1 MDRPGNHL
9 YKSNMSGDREHQR
22 ILNFN
27 LFGEAGDLPDVVHCE
42 TISSR
47 SRLNDWEFAP
57 HRHAR
62 LHQVLLVAEGGGMA
76 RIEDSS
82 LPLEAMTLI
91 NVAVGDVHGFSFLP
105 GTEGWVVTF
114 AAEMLDELLIPTEG
128 VSAALTKSHAG
139 RAGLAE
145 RAVMEAIFTEHAGR
159 AYGRAQMLRA
169 LGLQLL
175 TLVAREIVGAG
186 DAAMLTGNDGEG
198 GPSERL
204 LRRFDVLLE
213 NHFTDHWA
221 VADYA
226 AALNVTPQ
234 HLSRVLREATGE
246 PVSKAIEARLVREAR
261 RNLVFTN
268 LPVATIAYELGF
280 SDPAYFSR
288 VFTRATGLSPKA
300 FREQAGA

>member
-9 YKSNMSGDREHQR
+9 YKSNMTGDRDHQR

-62 LHQVLLVAEGGGMA
+62 LHQVLLIAEGGGAA
-76 RIEDSS
+76 RIEGRSIA
-82 LPLEAMTLI
+82 LQPMMLI

-114 AAEMLDELLIPTEG
+114 AAEMLDELLIPSEG
-128 VSAALTKSHAG
+128 VSAALTHSHAG
-139 RAGLAE
+139 KAGPAE
-145 RAVMEAIFTEHAGR
+145 QAVMEALFSEHAGR

-175 TLVAREIVGAG
+175 TLVARHITGAG
-186 DAAMLTGNDGEG
+186 DTAVLTGHDGDG

-213 NHFTDHWA
+213 SHFTDHWA

-234 HLSRVLREATGE
+234 HLSRVLRDATGE

-268 LPVATIAYELGF
+268 LPVATIAYELGYA
-280 SDPAYFSR
+280 DPAYFSR
-288 VFTRATGLSPKA
+288 VFARATGMSPKA
-300 FREQAGA
+300 FREQAGT